1 MVSYYGYE
9 IWHYNYKKIQ
19 KKNDGRNGEE
29 AGLKEAITIFQRWN
43 KNDGDGY
50 KILSDGKLKQQT
62 ILRKFTNVEY

>member
-1 MVSYYGYE
+1 MYEEMPRMPKGNYEGYV
-9 IWHYNYKKIQ
+9 NK
-19 KKNDGRNGEE
+19 
-29 AGLKEAITIFQRWN
+29 ASSVTIFQRWN

>member
-1 MVSYYGYE
+1 MYLYLFATQNS
-9 IWHYNYKKIQ
+9 ITITKRYKK
-19 KKNDGRNGEE
+19 NEGRNGEE

>member
-1 MVSYYGYE
+1 MTLQL
-9 IWHYNYKKIQ
+9 Q
-19 KKNDGRNGEE
+19 KDTKRNEGRNGEE